1 MEVEP
6 KQKKMEAFIYRIN
19 VVVDSSKGREIVESV
34 DDPVVDMDKV
44 VGKAVIISST
54 DAETIEDYKAKIW
67 EDVGKEVEVL
77 IEVEVPENNQR
88 VVKLQ
93 TTDAN

>member
-54 DAETIEDYKAKIW
+54 DAETIEDYKAKI
-67 EDVGKEVEVL
+67 
-77 IEVEVPENNQR
+77 
-88 VVKLQ
+88 
-93 TTDAN
+93 